1 MQRYSKID
9 DIPNDQFIK
18 IFNESN
24 SFNSI
29 LKKLEMSHGRSS
41 QDKLK
46 AKCEELKL
54 DTSKFKRNGGGKIE
68 KMDSEEIFVENS
80 PYTSS
85 FHLNNRIRK
94 ENLIEYKCAICGNS
108 GEWNNSPLSLQLDH
122 INGNHKDNRLSNLR
136 FLCPNCHSQTD
147 TYCSKRRAK

>member
-9 DIPNDQFIK
+9 DTSDEDFIK

-24 SFNSI
+24 SFNAI
-29 LKKLEMSHGRSS
+29 LKKLGMSHGRSS
-41 QDKLK
+41 QDKVK
-46 AKCEELKL
+46 EKCDKLKL

-68 KMDSEEIFVENS
+68 KIDSDKIFVENS
-80 PYTSS
+80 TYTSS

-94 ENLIEYKCAICGNS
+94 ENLIEYKCAIYGNT
-108 GEWNNSPLSLQLDH
+108 GKWNDSILALQLDH
-122 INGNHKDNRLSNLR
+122 INGNHTDNRLSNLR